1 MFYYFRMFQTE
12 VMQNLELYGYGESV
26 ASNMARVALAEKK
39 ISYKYNLIYLESKGD
54 HLAKEYKKLN
64 PKNLVPTLVDNGV
77 PIPDSIKIMRHID
90 SSHPQQG
97 EVLFP
102 STVDIETF
110 ENLLDFVALDESKE
124 LGDTLGTTAGG
135 ISAQILVKLLC
146 KRPIISVIWD
156 YLTKHSIKKRVPIFI
171 LLRILGKPPKSLSQ
185 KMAVMLAKHLL
196 TIEKVLNHQ
205 REFMMGDDY
214 TAIDC
219 CMTSILH
226 RVQEM
231 RFGSVLKSDKL
242 PNLKNYWKTLSSRSS
257 YKDGILDYATG
268 EWAPEI
274 TALYGDGPNEFDDLV
289 WSEINNS
296 LLIGEN
302 E

>member
-1 MFYYFRMFQTE
+1 MFQSE

-39 ISYKYNLIYLESKGD
+39 ISYKYNLIYLESRGD

-90 SSHPQQG
+90 SIYPQQG
-97 EVLFP
+97 EILFP
-102 STVDIETF
+102 NTVDIETF
-110 ENLLDFVALDESKE
+110 ENLLDFVSLDENKE
-124 LGDTLGTTAGG
+124 LGETLGTTAGG
-135 ISAQILVKLLC
+135 ISAQILVKMLC

-171 LLRILGKPPKSLSQ
+171 LLRILGKPPKSLSE

-196 TIEKVLNHQ
+196 TIEEVLSHQ
-205 REFMMGDDY
+205 KKFMMGDDY

-231 RFGSVLKSDKL
+231 RFGSVLTSDKL
-242 PNLKNYWKTLSSRSS
+242 PNLKNYWETLSSRNS
-257 YKDGILDYATG
+257 YQEGILDYVTG

-274 TALYGDGPNEFDDLV
+274 TALYGDGPSEYNDLV
-289 WSEINNS
+289 WFEIKN
-296 LLIGEN
+296 LLAKGEN
-302 E
+302 I

>member
-1 MFYYFRMFQTE
+1 
-12 VMQNLELYGYGESV
+12 MQNLELYGYGESV
-26 ASNMARVALAEKK
+26 ASNMARVALAEKN

-54 HLAKEYKKLN
+54 HLSKEYKKLN
-64 PKNLVPTLVDNGV
+64 PKNLAPTLVDNGR
-77 PIPDSIKIMRHID
+77 PIPDSIMIMRYID
-90 SSHPQQG
+90 SNYPHQG

-102 STVDIETF
+102 DTLDMVAFD
-110 ENLLDFVALDESKE
+110 NLLDFVALDENKE

-196 TIEKVLNHQ
+196 TIEGVLSHQ
-205 REFMMGDDY
+205 KKFIMGDSY

-226 RVQEM
+226 RILEM
-231 RFGSVLKSDKL
+231 RFDSVLKSDKL
-242 PNLKNYWKTLSSRSS
+242 PNLKNYWETLSSRSS
-257 YKDGILDYATG
+257 YKEGILDYATG
-268 EWAPEI
+268 EWEPEI
-274 TALYGDGPNEFDDLV
+274 TALYGDGPNEYDDLV

-296 LLIGEN
+296 FLKEGSK
-302 E
+302 

>member
-1 MFYYFRMFQTE
+1 
-12 VMQNLELYGYGESV
+12 MQNLELYGYGESV

-39 ISYKYNLIYLESKGD
+39 ISYQYNLVYLESKGD
-54 HLAKEYKKLN
+54 HLTKEYKKLN

-90 SSHPQQG
+90 SSHPQKG
-97 EVLFP
+97 EILFP
-102 STVDIETF
+102 NTVDIETF
-110 ENLLDFVALDESKE
+110 ENLLDFVSLDENKE

-135 ISAQILVKLLC
+135 ISAQILVKMLC
-146 KRPIISVIWD
+146 KRPIIAIIWD

-171 LLRILGKPPKSLSQ
+171 LLRILGKPPKSLSE

-196 TIEKVLNHQ
+196 TVEEVLSHQ
-205 REFMMGDDY
+205 KKFMMGDAY
-214 TAIDC
+214 TAIDY

-231 RFGSVLKSDKL
+231 RFGSVLMSDKL
-242 PNLKNYWKTLSSRSS
+242 PNLKNYWETLSSRNS
-257 YKDGILDYATG
+257 YQAGILDYVTG

-274 TALYGDGPNEFDDLV
+274 TALYGDGPSEYDDLV
-289 WSEINNS
+289 WSEINN
-296 LLIGEN
+296 LLAKGEN
-302 E
+302 K

>member
-1 MFYYFRMFQTE
+1 
-12 VMQNLELYGYGESV
+12 MQNLELHGYGESV

-39 ISYKYNLIYLESKGD
+39 ISYKYNLVYLESKGH

-90 SSHPQQG
+90 SIYPQQG
-97 EVLFP
+97 EILFP
-102 STVDIETF
+102 NTVDIETF
-110 ENLLDFVALDESKE
+110 ENLLDFVSLDENKE
-124 LGDTLGTTAGG
+124 LGETLGTTAGG
-135 ISAQILVKLLC
+135 ISAQILVKMLC

-171 LLRILGKPPKSLSQ
+171 LLRILGKPPKSLSE

-196 TIEKVLNHQ
+196 TIEEVLSHQ
-205 REFMMGDDY
+205 KKFMMGDDY

-231 RFGSVLKSDKL
+231 RFGSVLTSDKL
-242 PNLKNYWKTLSSRSS
+242 PNLKNYWETLSSRNS
-257 YKDGILDYATG
+257 YQEGILDYVTG

-274 TALYGDGPNEFDDLV
+274 TALYGDGPSEYNDLV
-289 WSEINNS
+289 WFEIKN
-296 LLIGEN
+296 LLAKGEN
-302 E
+302 I

>member
-1 MFYYFRMFQTE
+1 MS
-12 VMQNLELYGYGESV
+12 LELYGYGESV
-26 ASNMARVALAEKK
+26 ASNMARVALSEKNLTF
-39 ISYKYNLIYLESKGD
+39 KYNLIYLESRGD
-54 HLAKEYKKLN
+54 HLTKEYKKLN

-90 SSHPQQG
+90 SSYPQQG
-97 EVLFP
+97 EILFP
-102 STVDIETF
+102 NTVDIEIF
-110 ENLLDFVALDESKE
+110 ENLLDFVALDENKE

-171 LLRILGKPPKSLSQ
+171 LLRMLGKPPKSLSQ

-196 TIEKVLNHQ
+196 TIEEVLNHQ
-205 REFMMGDDY
+205 KEFMMGDDY

-231 RFGSVLKSDKL
+231 RFGSVLTSDKL
-242 PNLKNYWKTLSSRSS
+242 PNLKNYWETLSSRNS
-257 YKDGILDYATG
+257 YQEGILDYVTG

-274 TALYGDGPNEFDDLV
+274 TALYGDGPSEYNDLV
-289 WSEINNS
+289 WFEIKN
-296 LLIGEN
+296 LLAKGEN
-302 E
+302 I

>member
-1 MFYYFRMFQTE
+1 
-12 VMQNLELYGYGESV
+12 MQNLELYGYGESV
-26 ASNMARVALAEKK
+26 ASNMARVALAEKN

-54 HLAKEYKKLN
+54 HLSKEYKKLN
-64 PKNLVPTLVDNGV
+64 PKNLAPTLIDNGR
-77 PIPDSIKIMRHID
+77 PIPDSIMIMRYID
-90 SSHPQQG
+90 SNYPHQG

-102 STVDIETF
+102 DTLDMVAFD
-110 ENLLDFVALDESKE
+110 NLLDFVALDENKE

-196 TIEKVLNHQ
+196 TIEGVLSHQ
-205 REFMMGDDY
+205 KKFIMGDSY

-226 RVQEM
+226 RIQEM
-231 RFGSVLKSDKL
+231 RFDSVLKSDKL
-242 PNLKNYWKTLSSRSS
+242 PNLKNYWETLSSRSS
-257 YKDGILDYATG
+257 YKEGILDYATG
-268 EWAPEI
+268 EWEPEI
-274 TALYGDGPNEFDDLV
+274 TALYGDGPNEYDDLV

-296 LLIGEN
+296 FLKEGSK
-302 E
+302 